1 MKRGACW
8 RPFFVSLTQA
18 GASSRLRAFPERK
31 NMKRLIC
38 ALVILS
44 CFAAAQG
51 KSAAAKG
58 KSAAAPNQ
66 ATIEKAWADFE
77 KKDAAAVG
85 SILADDAIEIW
96 ADGKGP
102 HDKKS
107 TLEGMHSMNIE
118 KYLLSDFKFRPLGDK
133 AALADY
139 RANVKFK
146 GDAKEYKLLVS
157 EVWQKR
163 GADWKL
169 VHYQETEVK

>member
-1 MKRGACW
+1 
-8 RPFFVSLTQA
+8 
-18 GASSRLRAFPERK
+18 
-31 NMKRLIC
+31 MKRLIC
-38 ALVILS
+38 VLAMLS
-44 CFAAAQG
+44 CFAMGQG

-58 KSAAAPNQ
+58 KSIAAPNQ

-77 KKDAAAVG
+77 KKDGAAVS

-107 TLEGMHSMNIE
+107 TLDGMKSMNME
-118 KYLLSDFKFRPLGDK
+118 KYSLSDFKFRPLGDK

-163 GADWKL
+163 GGEWKL
-169 VHYQETEVK
+169 AHYQETEVK

>member
-1 MKRGACW
+1 MKRFVCVVLFALLAC
-8 RPFFVSLTQA
+8 
-18 GASSRLRAFPERK
+18 
-31 NMKRLIC
+31 
-38 ALVILS
+38 
-44 CFAAAQG
+44 CFAPAQG

-58 KSAAAPNQ
+58 KSSGAPNQ
-66 ATIEKAWADFE
+66 AAIEKAWADFE

-107 TLEGMHSMNIE
+107 TLDGMKSMNIE
-118 KYLLSDFKFRPLGDK
+118 KYGLSDFKFTPVGEK
-133 AALADY
+133 VELADY

-146 GDAKEYKLLVS
+146 GAAQEYKLVVS

-163 GADWKL
+163 GGGWKL